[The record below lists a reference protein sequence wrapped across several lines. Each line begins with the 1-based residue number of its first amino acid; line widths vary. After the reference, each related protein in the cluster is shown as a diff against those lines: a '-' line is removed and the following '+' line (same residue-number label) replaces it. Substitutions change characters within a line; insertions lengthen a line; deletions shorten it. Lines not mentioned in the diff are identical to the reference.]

1 MDTVRCW
8 MMSTLKNKLLDKEF
22 IAYILHMMYL
32 ENREWHLL
40 SLGHVFIVIFIL
52 KSLISIIT

>member
-1 MDTVRCW
+1 M
-8 MMSTLKNKLLDKEF
+8 LKNKLLDEEF

-32 ENREWHLL
+32 ENREWHIL

-52 KSLISIIT
+52 KSFISIIT